1 MKFFYELSHEVKHRN
16 ILYTGLPGCGK
27 STIIEKIVQR
37 INRPSTGFFTR
48 EIRERGRR
56 VGFSITTLNGQQG
69 TLAHI
74 DIRSRI
80 RVGKYGVNIRDID
93 KIAVPSMR
101 PENDNVILVVDEI
114 GKMECFSGL
123 FRQTLMNILDATN
136 TVVGSISLKGD
147 AFIGAIKKRPDTL
160 LIPVSEKN
168 RDYLV
173 DEFFCESTLY
183 LTGEGPKQ
191 NAAD

>member
-1 MKFFYELSHEVKHRN
+1 LGHEVKHRN

-48 EIRERGRR
+48 EIRDKGRR
-56 VGFSITTLNGQQG
+56 VGFSITTLDGQQG
-69 TLAHI
+69 ILAHI
-74 DIRSRI
+74 DIRSHI
-80 RVGKYGVNIRDID
+80 RVGRYGVYIRDIE

-160 LIPVSEKN
+160 LISVSEKN
-168 RDYLV
+168 RDFLV
-173 DEFFCESTLY
+173 DEFL
-183 LTGEGPKQ
+183 
-191 NAAD
+191 AV

>member
-1 MKFFYELSHEVKHRN
+1 MGHEVKHRN

-48 EIRERGRR
+48 EIRDKGRR
-56 VGFSITTLNGQQG
+56 VGFSITTLDGQQG
-69 TLAHI
+69 ILAHI
-74 DIRSRI
+74 DIRSHI
-80 RVGKYGVNIRDID
+80 RVGRYGVNIRDIE

-101 PENDNVILVVDEI
+101 PENDNVILVLDEI
-114 GKMECFSGL
+114 GKMECFSEL
-123 FRQTLMNILDATN
+123 FKQTLMNILKATN
-136 TVVGSISLKGD
+136 TVVGSISLKRN

-160 LIPVSEKN
+160 LISVSEKN

-173 DEFFCESTLY
+173 DEFFSESTLY
-183 LTGEGPKQ
+183 TQ
-191 NAAD
+191 NRKG